1 MATDALYYGFSIL
14 FYLITL
20 FFVIYSVSIAYHW
33 YTYGEKKSISSLS
46 LAIYLVGSAPLF
58 MIMAFSLYMM

>member
-1 MATDALYYGFSIL
+1 MTTDVLYYGFSIL

-20 FFVIYSVSIAYHW
+20 FFVIYSISVAYHW
-33 YTYGEKKSISSLS
+33 FTYGERRSVSSLS

-58 MIMAFSLYMM
+58 MIMALSLSLM